1 MKRKSNSKNRPSEFV
16 KLFANILNY
25 GLANHTHKRI
35 IGVMNEKSN
44 NAKNLDLEVN
54 YEKCNSKINHCKNS
68 RENQSNALQRDWT
81 NQKFVSIRND
91 IIGKNKQ
98 RNACENPSMANSINA
113 VGWIGVILLAISPL
127 FSVVVWCSLAI
138 FGLALLTVQA
148 TYNKVNNLIALNII
162 SIITFSIK
170 LIGITQ

>member
-1 MKRKSNSKNRPSEFV
+1 MKRKSNSKNRPSGFV

-25 GLANHTHKRI
+25 GLVNHTHKRI
-35 IGVMNEKSN
+35 IRVMNEKAIMQN
-44 NAKNLDLEVN
+44 IKTREVN

-91 IIGKNKQ
+91 IFGKNIK
-98 RNACENPSMANSINA
+98 RDARKNPNMANSITA
-113 VGWIGVILLAISPL
+113 VGWLGAILLALAPL

-170 LIGITQ
+170 LIGITT

>member
-1 MKRKSNSKNRPSEFV
+1 MKRKSNPKNRPSEFV

-54 YEKCNSKINHCKNS
+54 YEKCRKNCENS
-68 RENQSNALQRDWT
+68 RKNQSNSLQRDWSINET
-81 NQKFVSIRND
+81 VSIRDDFIRENIKRD
-91 IIGKNKQ
+91 VAQNTRLDFIALIGWLG
-98 RNACENPSMANSINA
+98 A
-113 VGWIGVILLAISPL
+113 ILLCLSPL
-127 FSVVVWCSLAI
+127 FNLVVWCSLAI
-138 FGLALLTVQA
+138 IGLSLLTIQA
-148 TYNKVNNLIALNII
+148 YINRVYNLLFLNIF

>member
-54 YEKCNSKINHCKNS
+54 YEKCNSKK
-68 RENQSNALQRDWT
+68 
-81 NQKFVSIRND
+81 
-91 IIGKNKQ
+91 IG
-98 RNACENPSMANSINA
+98 RAH
-113 VGWIGVILLAISPL
+113 V
-127 FSVVVWCSLAI
+127 
-138 FGLALLTVQA
+138 
-148 TYNKVNNLIALNII
+148 
-162 SIITFSIK
+162 
-170 LIGITQ
+170 